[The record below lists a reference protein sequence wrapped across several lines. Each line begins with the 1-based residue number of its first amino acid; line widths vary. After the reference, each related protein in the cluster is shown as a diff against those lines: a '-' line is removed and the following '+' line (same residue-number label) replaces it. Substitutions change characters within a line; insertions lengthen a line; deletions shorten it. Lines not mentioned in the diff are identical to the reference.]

1 MGEFA
6 MNTRQTLTLK
16 LFLAILLAGFVPGF
30 GNESGAAPDVVTAN
44 AGWAE
49 IGTGSASGGGI
60 SSTTGGSSSPSL
72 IVVPDGSPVIAWE
85 DNSNSKSAI
94 YVRRWNGT
102 SWVQMG
108 AGSDSGGGIS
118 NSTGNSTT
126 PALAV
131 SATGALFAAWRD
143 TGIGNGEIY
152 LRRWNGTS
160 WVELGTGSA
169 SGGGVSNTTGVSE
182 NPALAIPDNGWPIV
196 AWKDDTSGSD
206 EIYVKRW
213 NGSAWVELGNDSAT
227 GGGISNSTGNT
238 FRPALIIP
246 PDGFPIV
253 AWSDTS
259 NGNAEIYVRRYNG
272 LDWEEMSSGSASGE
286 GISNNSGGSFRPSMA
301 VGPDGNPIIAWE
313 DSSGGSDFEIYV
325 RRWNGTDWVTMSS
338 GSASGGGISNN
349 GGDSKWP
356 SVAIRSDGSPLI
368 AWEDSSQDDEEI
380 YLRRW
385 NGTAWVEMEA
395 NSATGGGI
403 SDDDGG
409 SYSLTPS
416 LAASADG
423 ASVVAWQNVSEG
435 GGSEIFARRHIKQPC
450 YLLETGHTGQ
460 GTNPV
465 PAPANS
471 ADCPANRYNAGQ
483 EISLSAAP
491 ASGWRVTG
499 WSGTENDAGT
509 ATTNS
514 LTMPGSD
521 HTVGVTYAVIPT
533 TSHRIFLAQIMR
545 PQPDTPPPCFA
556 GPDEVE
562 PNNNPASANGPLCQ
576 GVTYR
581 GLPNDMLDMFKL
593 EASEAKPISVV
604 VTDHRGG
611 GVQLAL
617 YYQRYETG
625 ARVAIDVDQSDGL
638 RVDYPQA
645 QPGLYYI
652 VIYTE
657 TPKPAETGKY
667 TMQVVFQ

>member
-1 MGEFA
+1 
-6 MNTRQTLTLK
+6 MNTRHTVFHQLS
-16 LFLAILLAGFVPGF
+16 LAILFAGFVLGF
-30 GNESGAAPDVVTAN
+30 EDLSGAAPDISTAN
-44 AGWAE
+44 AGWTE

-60 SSTTGGSSSPSL
+60 SSTTGGSAAPSL
-72 IVVPDGSPVIAWE
+72 VIVPDGSPVIAWE
-85 DNSNSKSAI
+85 DNSNIKNAI

-131 SATGALFAAWRD
+131 SANGALFAAWRD

-152 LRRWNGTS
+152 VRRWNGTA

-169 SGGGVSNTTGVSE
+169 SGGGVSNTPGVSE
-182 NPALAIPDNGWPIV
+182 NPALAISANGWPIV

-227 GGGISNSTGNT
+227 GDGISHSSGNT
-238 FRPALIIP
+238 FRPALVIP

-259 NGNAEIYVRRYNG
+259 SGNAEIYVRRYNG
-272 LDWEEMSSGSASGE
+272 LDWAEMGNSSASG
-286 GISNNSGGSFRPSMA
+286 GGLSNNNGGSFRPSMA
-301 VGPDGNPIIAWE
+301 VGANANPIIAWE
-313 DSSGGSDFEIYV
+313 DASGGSDFEIYV
-325 RRWNGTDWVTMSS
+325 RRWNGTSWETLGS

-356 SVAIRSDGSPLI
+356 SVAIRSDGSPLV
-368 AWEDSSQDDEEI
+368 AWEDSTPDDQEI
-380 YLRRW
+380 YLLRW
-385 NGTAWVEMEA
+385 NGTSWVEMEA
-395 NSATGGGI
+395 NSSSGGGI
-403 SDDDGG
+403 SDDDAG

-416 LAASADG
+416 LAASTDG
-423 ASVVAWQNVSEG
+423 ASVVAWHNVSEG
-435 GGSEIFARRHIKQPC
+435 GGSEIFARRRVKPPC
-450 YLLETGHTGQ
+450 YLLETSHTGQ

-471 ADCPANRYNAGQ
+471 TDCPANRYNAGQ
-483 EISLSAAP
+483 AITLSAAP
-491 ASGWRVTG
+491 TSGWRVTG
-499 WSGTENDAGT
+499 WSGTGNDAST

-514 LTMPGSD
+514 LNMPAGD
-521 HTVGVTYAVIPT
+521 HTVSVNYAVIPVT
-533 TSHRIFLAQIMR
+533 THHIFLAQVMR
-545 PQPDTPPPCFA
+545 PVPPPSCFA

-562 PNNNPASANGPLCQ
+562 PNNVAAEANGPLCR

-581 GLPNDMLDMFKL
+581 GLPRDKFDIFKL
-593 EASEAKPISVV
+593 EADQAKPISVV
-604 VTDHRGG
+604 VTNHKGS

-617 YYQRYETG
+617 YYQSCCGAG

-638 RVDYPQA
+638 RVEYAQA
-645 QPGLYYI
+645 IPGQYFI
-652 VIYTE
+652 AIYTE
-657 TPKPAETGKY
+657 TPKPLEPEKY
-667 TMQVVFQ
+667 NMQVVFQ